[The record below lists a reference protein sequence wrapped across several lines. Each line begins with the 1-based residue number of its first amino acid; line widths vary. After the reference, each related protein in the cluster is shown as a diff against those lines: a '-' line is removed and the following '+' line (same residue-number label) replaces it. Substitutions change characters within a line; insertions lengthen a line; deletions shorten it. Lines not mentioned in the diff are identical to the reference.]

1 MMLWNQ
7 LKQLEKDLRQTLFS
21 WQGLGILGTSTL
33 VVLVVLQILYPLG
46 LN

>member
-33 VVLVVLQILYPLG
+33 VVLVVLQILYPMG

>member
-1 MMLWNQ
+1 MMLWNH

-33 VVLVVLQILYPLG
+33 VVLVVLQILYPMG